1 MLKIQNLVV
10 YASDKKI
17 LDNINLEIND
27 GQIHAIMG
35 PNGTGKSTICKVIM
49 GDEQYK
55 VVSGSIIYN
64 KKNLSELSINQRA
77 KEGIFLLNQ
86 NPIAVEGVTN
96 AELLRVALKEKTGK
110 NVNVFDFNK
119 ELENIC
125 NKLDLPKSFIHREV
139 NVSMSGGERKKNELL
154 HMWVLKPSFII
165 LDEMDSGLDID
176 ALRICS
182 NSLKEYYDLY
192 KPSILIVTHHVQ
204 VLEFLKPD
212 YVHIIKNGKIIK
224 TGDYKLAKNIEKTG
238 FNDANELSEN
248 ENNE

>member
-1 MLKIQNLVV
+1 MLKIQNLVA
-10 YASDKKI
+10 YANDKKI
-17 LDNINLEIND
+17 LDDINLEIND

-35 PNGTGKSTICKVIM
+35 PNGTGKSTICKLIM

-64 KKNLSELSINQRA
+64 NKDLKNLSINQRA

-96 AELLRVALKEKTGK
+96 AELLRAALKEKTGK
-110 NVNVFDFNK
+110 SVNVFDFNK
-119 ELENIC
+119 ELESIC

-176 ALRICS
+176 ALRVCS

-192 KPSILIVTHHVQ
+192 KPSILIVTHHIQ
-204 VLEFLKPD
+204 VLDFLKPD
-212 YVHIIKNGKIIK
+212 YVHVLKNGKIIK
-224 TGDYKLAKNIEKTG
+224 TGDYELAKNIEKTG
-238 FNDANELSEN
+238 FNDTNELSEN